1 MSNDTA
7 KPYTVL
13 VDDNFDYMDEDKRYE
28 HGAYATLEQ
37 AVAACQAIVDAC
49 LQRAYQPG
57 MSATKL
63 YEEYIAGGEDP
74 FIVGPVANFS
84 AWTYAKQRCEVLCD
98 GRIDGKD
105 D

>member
-49 LQRAYQPG
+49 LQRTCQPG

-63 YEEYIAGGEDP
+63 YEEYVAAGEDP
-74 FIVGPVANFS
+74 FIVGPGANFS
-84 AWTYAKQRCEVLCD
+84 AWTYAKQRCEVLCG